1 MKIKSG
7 ASKVRGQMRPLGPAQ
22 VANIET
28 MLAQESDWRSLA
40 LFRVAIDSMLRA
52 SDLVA
57 LIVPDVMGSDGHVM
71 EEIIVRQRKTGGT
84 VRAVLSEPTRE
95 ALKRWLAIRPPFWGE
110 WVFTGKIQGGHL
122 SDSQYRREAKR
133 WFKMARLDTR
143 FYSTHSLRRTKAA
156 LIFAKT
162 GNIEVVRR
170 LLGHA
175 TTNATS
181 RYLGVED
188 ADALKVAREIRI

>member
-1 MKIKSG
+1 
-7 ASKVRGQMRPLGPAQ
+7 MRPLTAAH
-22 VANIET
+22 VAT
-28 MLAQESDWRSLA
+28 LAGMFANEQDWRSLA
-40 LFRVAIDSMLRA
+40 LFRTAIDTMLRA

-57 LIVPDVMGSDGHVM
+57 LTVSDVCGHRGEVL

-84 VRAVLSEPTRE
+84 VRAVLSPATQDALTRWVN
-95 ALKRWLAIRPPFWGE
+95 ARPP
-110 WVFTGKIQGGHL
+110 VFPAWLFPGKRSAQHL

-133 WFKMARLDTR
+133 WFTMARLDTR

-156 LIFAKT
+156 LIYAKT
-162 GNIEVVRR
+162 GNIEAVRR

-175 TTNATS
+175 TVSATS

-188 ADALKVAREIRI
+188 ADALKLARDIRI